1 MADLET
7 NVSVDATTENPSV
20 TETGSTAPTDA
31 ESSTKSAQEMLA
43 EVIAENRRLKK
54 SLDKAASE
62 AAGYKKQYMSTKS
75 EQEQAA
81 IQKAEADAAV
91 REELETLRRESQINK
106 YAKNFMSLGY
116 SETAATQA
124 ATAQYDGDMDTLF
137 QLQKAQQAEFQ
148 KQVRAQLMKDVP
160 SPSVGSDEGI
170 SVTKEQFDKMTYTER
185 LQLRVKHP
193 NVYDQLTKR
202 D

>member
-1 MADLET
+1 MAEIET
-7 NVSVDATTENPSV
+7 NNVDVNATNPPA
-20 TETGSTAPTDA
+20 EPSTDDKASGGDTTA
-31 ESSTKSAQEMLA
+31 KSTQEMLA
-43 EVIAENRRLKK
+43 ELMAENKRLKK

-106 YAKNFMSLGY
+106 FAKNFMSLGY
-116 SETAATQA
+116 SEQAATQA

-137 QLQKAQQAEFQ
+137 QIQRSQQAEYQ
-148 KQVRAQLMKDVP
+148 KAVRAQLMKDMP
-160 SPSVGSDEGI
+160 SPSVGNDEGI
-170 SVTKEQFDKMTYTER
+170 SVTREEFENMSYSER
-185 LQLRVKHP
+185 LNLKVKHP
-193 NVYDQLTKR
+193 QVYEQLMKR
-202 D
+202 